1 MNEIFA
7 VQQVGF
13 QVLSALIFLP
23 VAVLLVLNFISD
35 ERLAYRVGLGGAVLE
50 LLLAILVVAK
60 EFVLHSADIQFTE
73 RSGALPL
80 LGMEYH
86 LGVDGISVLF
96 VPLTALLTVLAILY
110 AEPAVKTDIRY
121 YLMAMLGFEATMM
134 GAFVALDLMLFWVFF
149 VLELIP
155 SYLLITRWGTGEKR
169 REAAIIY
176 VTLMGVGSAL
186 MLAGIVMLGMN
197 ASQAGKEHIFD
208 FLTLLTVPMPDKTQT
223 LVFFLLF
230 FGLAIKA
237 PIFPFHTWMP
247 RVLEQGPV
255 VGMSIFLVGLKLG
268 TYGFL
273 RFVIPLLPEASK
285 EWFWLMALLGVVGM
299 VYGALIALVQT
310 NLRRLLAFASLSHM
324 GIVMLGLF
332 SLNFTG
338 FQGGLL
344 QMINLG
350 VAGAG
355 LFFIAGFLYTRLGPP
370 DLSAMGGLEKYMPT
384 MAMIFLI
391 IGLAG
396 IGLPGTGG
404 FNGEHLVM
412 IGAYKIHW
420 LMALAV
426 GIGTF
431 LTATYFF
438 RYFQLAFLGE
448 SNPRLANPP
457 TTQTMPDIRRRE
469 LVIASALVAMILWI
483 GLDSGPF
490 LRTINGSLQALAE
503 RVERGSVVQEQRPD
517 APVRQ
522 HREAP

>member
-1 MNEIFA
+1 
-7 VQQVGF
+7 
-13 QVLSALIFLP
+13 
-23 VAVLLVLNFISD
+23 
-35 ERLAYRVGLGGAVLE
+35 
-50 LLLAILVVAK
+50 
-60 EFVLHSADIQFTE
+60 
-73 RSGALPL
+73 
-80 LGMEYH
+80 
-86 LGVDGISVLF
+86 
-96 VPLTALLTVLAILY
+96 
-110 AEPAVKTDIRY
+110 
-121 YLMAMLGFEATMM
+121 
-134 GAFVALDLMLFWVFF
+134 
-149 VLELIP
+149 
-155 SYLLITRWGTGEKR
+155 
-169 REAAIIY
+169 
-176 VTLMGVGSAL
+176 
-186 MLAGIVMLGMN
+186 
-197 ASQAGKEHIFD
+197 
-208 FLTLLTVPMPDKTQT
+208 
-223 LVFFLLF
+223 
-230 FGLAIKA
+230 
-237 PIFPFHTWMP
+237 
-247 RVLEQGPV
+247 
-255 VGMSIFLVGLKLG
+255 
-268 TYGFL
+268 
-273 RFVIPLLPEASK
+273 
-285 EWFWLMALLGVVGM
+285 MALLGAVGM

-324 GIVMLGLF
+324 GVVMLGLF

-412 IGAYKIHW
+412 IGAYKVHW
-420 LMALAV
+420 LMALAT

-469 LVIASALVAMILWI
+469 LVIASALVATILWV